1 MNATRRRARYLALLV
16 VATLALLAVAACGDD
31 DDDDAPPSTDE
42 VDPEALVVAAADRM
56 ESVERFHFVLEHE
69 NGATEIVR
77 DIEMERAEGDVDGA
91 TRLQAEIE
99 GTFLSFRFELG
110 IVVLPGEGWI
120 QNPLRGGRW
129 EREEITIDSLFDPQQ
144 GVVALMRSARTPE
157 IVGQER
163 VDGVETYRV
172 EATVDSAE
180 LTIFPG
186 AEPGRSVSATAWI
199 GVEEALVHRLEI
211 SGPIADGESEEIV
224 RRLELSRF
232 GEDVDIVPPR

>member
-1 MNATRRRARYLALLV
+1 M
-16 VATLALLAVAACGDD
+16 ATLALLALAAACG
-31 DDDDAPPSTDE
+31 DDDDAPPSTDD
-42 VDPEALVVAAADRM
+42 VDPEALVLAAADRM

-69 NGATEIVR
+69 NGTTEIVR
-77 DIEMERAEGDVDGA
+77 GIGMERAEGDVDGA

-99 GTFLSFRFELG
+99 GTVLGFPFELEV
-110 IVVLPGEGWI
+110 IVLPGEGWI

-129 EREEITIDSLFDPQQ
+129 EREDITIDSLFDPQE
-144 GVVALMRSARTPE
+144 GIVALMRSARAPE
-157 IVGQER
+157 IAGQER
-163 VDGVETYRV
+163 VNGVETYRL
-172 EATVDSAE
+172 EATVDSAA

-186 AEPGRSVSATAWI
+186 SEPGRTVSATAWI
-199 GVEEALVHRLEI
+199 GVAEALVHRLEI